1 LLQVALHFSDLI
13 FIILFQVSW
22 VLWYRI
28 WHLYSVISFQKREW
42 RESLSV
48 EWITMLVYL
57 FYPLQFS
64 HPLQLPW
71 KGHRCGLP
79 DGKHPSLRSETNSYG
94 NFKKTAYCNDDILV
108 VLLSCSHSSLFVCVS
123 TFHALRL
130 YVDFFLIYG

>member
-1 LLQVALHFSDLI
+1 MLQVALHSSDFI

-28 WHLYSVISFQKREW
+28 WHLYSVIYFQKREW

-57 FYPLQFS
+57 FCPLQFS

-71 KGHRCGLP
+71 KDHRCGLP
-79 DGKHPSLRSETNSYG
+79 DGKHRSLRLETNSYG
-94 NFKKTAYCNDDILV
+94 NFKKTAYRNVIPF
-108 VLLSCSHSSLFVCVS
+108 VLLSCSHSSLFLFIS
-123 TFHALRL
+123 IFHALRW
-130 YVDFFLIYG
+130 YVEFFIIYG